1 MRKGICVP
9 MILLCLLLSGCGT
22 EKEKVDPREVYRA
35 MTGCSMEAVVSC
47 EQEGCVW
54 EARLRCDY
62 VPGGESTVEILEPE
76 ELAGIRAVITDADWQ
91 LEYEDLCLNIGTLSR
106 EELSPAVCL
115 PRLMDALREGWLL
128 EENLELWKEESC
140 LRLTVD
146 QTGENGGK
154 ILSTLWLREAD
165 GTPVRGEIAV
175 DDEIILTAEFTN
187 FVFCDTIN

>member
-1 MRKGICVP
+1 MRKRFCVP
-9 MILLCLLLSGCGT
+9 MILLCLLLNGCST
-22 EKEKVDPREVYRA
+22 EKEEPDLREAYRT
-35 MTGCSMEAVVSC
+35 MTGCSREAVVSC
-47 EQEGCVW
+47 EQDGCVW
-54 EARLRCDY
+54 EARLRCSY
-62 VPGGESTVEILEPE
+62 VPGGESVVEILEPE
-76 ELAGIRAVITDADWQ
+76 ELVGVRAVITDEDWQ

-128 EENLELWKEESC
+128 EENRELWGEESC

-146 QTGENGGK
+146 QTGETGGK